1 MKSGH
6 LTPLSG
12 TRPTGAFNAIASLY
26 RLLTSRRKAQLFL
39 TLLIMFASGMA
50 EVISI
55 GAVFPFLALIADPNV
70 ATENALLAKG
80 MNFIGLT
87 SPDEMLAVAA
97 AALII
102 LALAAGGIRLLLA
115 WVGNKLVLRIGHDLG
130 VLLYSRVLAQGYS
143 AHLGRNSSSVIA
155 GVEKIQTAIFSLFL
169 PFMQGISALIIA
181 CFIIALLAMIDPFA
195 MSMAA
200 LAMGAV
206 YAFVIWGTRRVLFRK
221 SEIAA
226 AAQTE
231 RIKQV
236 QEAIGGI
243 RDIIIDQSQPI
254 FTEAFRKTDDRYRNA
269 QAIIVFIGAAPRFV
283 IEAAGIVI
291 IALLA
296 LNMAQQPGGVLAA
309 IPVLGSLAFGA
320 QRLLPLFQQGFFA
333 WSSFSGN
340 QAALYDLVEL
350 IQSRIDA
357 TVPLPRGQEVQPFD
371 HDIEVR
377 NVTFRYNEDS
387 VLKNINL
394 RFAKGEKIGFIGET
408 GSGKSTLLD
417 LLMGLL
423 EPSEG
428 EILIDGAIL
437 GNHNRSNW
445 QAQIAHVP
453 QSIYLSDNSITE
465 NIAFGRSREDINLER
480 VKRSAVMAQVDKV
493 IDALPREYETSV
505 GERGIRLSGGQ
516 RQRLGIARALYKHS
530 EVLVLDEATSALD
543 DVTEKSVMRAIVA
556 NERRLTMFMVA
567 HRLSTLSSCDRI
579 VRLEDGEISEIGTYE
594 KIISGAAAP
603 SSIRANI

>member
-1 MKSGH
+1 MKPGH
-6 LTPLSG
+6 LSPLSG
-12 TRPTGAFNAIASLY
+12 TRPTGAFNAIATLY
-26 RLLTSRRKAQLFL
+26 RLLTPRRKTQLFL
-39 TLLIMFASGMA
+39 TLLLMFASGMA
-50 EVISI
+50 EVVSI
-55 GAVFPFLALIADPNV
+55 GAVFPFLALIADPKA
-70 ATENALLAKG
+70 ATENAMLAKG

-87 SPDEMLAVAA
+87 SPDEMLAVVA

-115 WVGNKLVLRIGHDLG
+115 WVGNKLILRIGHDLG
-130 VLLYSRVLAQGYS
+130 VLLYSRVLAQRYS

-357 TVPLPRGQEVQPFD
+357 TVPLPRGQAVQPFD

-377 NVTFRYNEDS
+377 NVTFRYNEDP

-394 RFAKGEKIGFIGET
+394 RFAKGENIGFIGET

-428 EILIDGAIL
+428 EILIDGVKL
-437 GNHNRSNW
+437 GDHNRSNW

-530 EVLVLDEATSALD
+530 EVIVLDEATSALD
-543 DVTEKSVMRAIVA
+543 DVTEKSVMKAIVA

-579 VRLEDGEISEIGTYE
+579 VRLKDGEISEIGTYE